1 MKETRMQVVFGVM
14 GYGLLFVGLQTGLN
28 PIDFTLLT
36 LMLYT
41 FVLYLVLHEDFLSIE
56 KKTEQSEVKRSVN
69 LIDQIELMRS
79 DFNQSLNDLE
89 NWADIQKCERDDA
102 VNFICSLNS
111 KYDLPELRDYVY
123 ALKCRQTLKHVAAV
137 QFLPCSN
144 MDAWYE

>member
-1 MKETRMQVVFGVM
+1 MKTKKETVMQAIFAGM
-14 GYGLLFVGLQTGLN
+14 GYGLLFIFLQTGLN

-41 FVLYLVLHEDFLSIE
+41 FALYVVLHEDFRGIAE
-56 KKTEQSEVKRSVN
+56 QTEIKGSVN

-144 MDAWYE
+144 MEAWYD

>member
-1 MKETRMQVVFGVM
+1 MKEMMMRVKGIMNGLKKVFEKE
-14 GYGLLFVGLQTGLN
+14 FLQKPQE
-28 PIDFTLLT
+28 PI
-36 LMLYT
+36 
-41 FVLYLVLHEDFLSIE
+41 I
-56 KKTEQSEVKRSVN
+56 N
-69 LIDQIELMRS
+69 IADQIEIMRS

-123 ALKCRQTLKHVAAV
+123 ALKCRQNLKHVAAV